1 MAKARI
7 LVVDNDT
14 KTLEVCSGTLGRLP
28 DVEYA
33 LETNEKNAVDRIGE
47 QSFDLLIAN
56 IDSGDGFELF
66 RKARQKDP
74 HLSVLIFTENATANT
89 AVACMKLGI
98 ADYINKPLSSDE
110 FLATVRHLLEAERLR
125 EQYR

>member
-7 LVVDNDT
+7 LVVDNDA
-14 KTLEVCSGTLGRLP
+14 KTLEICSGTLGKLP
-28 DVEYA
+28 DIEYA
-33 LETNEKNAVDRIGE
+33 LETKEDHAAQRLGE

-74 HLSVLIFTENATANT
+74 HLSVLIFTENATAST

-98 ADYINKPLSSDE
+98 ADYINKPLAPEE
-110 FLATVRHLLEAERLR
+110 FLAT
-125 EQYR
+125 